1 MSGLVRSLLV
11 AVGALVVAAGPHA
24 AFAPVVRA
32 IDAYEGVRYVEV
44 VETAPRPL
52 RLHVATVD
60 LGAPGIRIT
69 VSPPAGGRETVREPT
84 LEFVRRLG
92 AQLGVNAHFF
102 LPFPSDDTEAWVI
115 GLAASDGTVYSA
127 FESPE
132 QSFALVPDA
141 PALRFDRRHRAR
153 IVHRAR
159 GDATGRRVRE
169 RGTVWNAV
177 AGSAQIV
184 TAGLVT
190 IPTYRGAAKPRGA
203 LLPGFG
209 GRYDTGRSWY
219 DVYTART
226 AAGLSRDRRRLVLA
240 VVERSPA
247 SDGLPV
253 GDLATRLL
261 RDHGVWDAINLDG
274 GGSSTLVWQDP
285 ATGAHALLNTSA
297 DSPGGRRVATSL
309 AVFAR
314 PRTPRGH

>member
-1 MSGLVRSLLV
+1 MRSASWRAAL
-11 AVGALVVAAGPHA
+11 ALVIALLPAGPSA
-24 AFAPVVRA
+24 SVAPAIRVV
-32 IDAYEGVRYVEV
+32 DAYQGVRYVEHL
-44 VETAPRPL
+44 ETDPRPL
-52 RLHVATVD
+52 RLHVARID
-60 LGAPGIRIT
+60 LRAPGLRVK

-84 LEFVRRLG
+84 LAFVRREG

-102 LPFPSDDTEAWVI
+102 LPFPSVDAEAWVI
-115 GLAASDGTVYSA
+115 GLAASEGVVYSA

-141 PALRFDRRHRAR
+141 PALRFDRRQRAR

-159 GDATGRRVRE
+159 GDGTGLRVRE
-169 RGTVWNAV
+169 RGAVWNAV

-184 TAGLVT
+184 TAGVVT
-190 IPTYRGAAKPRGA
+190 IPTYRGDGHPRGA
-203 LLPGFG
+203 LLPGL

-226 AAGLSRDRRRLVLA
+226 AAGLSRDRRWLTLA

-253 GDLATRLL
+253 GDLATRLV
-261 RDHGVWDAINLDG
+261 RDYSVWDAINLDG
-274 GGSSTLVWQDP
+274 GGSSTMVWQDP
-285 ATGAHALLNTSA
+285 ATGAHALLNTSS
-297 DSPGGRRVATSL
+297 DSAGGRRVATSL

-314 PRTPRGH
+314 PRSTQR

>member
-1 MSGLVRSLLV
+1 MPGLVRTLLI
-11 AVGALVVAAGPHA
+11 ALAALVLAAGPNA
-24 AFAPVVRA
+24 AVAPIVRA
-32 IDAYEGVRYVEV
+32 IDAYDGIRYVEV
-44 VETAPRPL
+44 VDTGPRPL
-52 RLHVATVD
+52 RLHVATID
-60 LGAPGIRIT
+60 LGAPGIRVT

-153 IVHRAR
+153 IVHRA
-159 GDATGRRVRE
+159 GNDATGRRVRE
-169 RGTVWNAV
+169 RGVVWNAV

-184 TAGLVT
+184 TAGVVT
-190 IPTYRGAAKPRGA
+190 IPTYRSAANPRGV
-203 LLPGFG
+203 LLPGLG
-209 GRYDTGRSWY
+209 GRYDAGRSWY
-219 DVYTART
+219 DVHTART
-226 AAGLSRDRRRLVLA
+226 AAGLSRDRRRLTLA

-253 GDLATRLL
+253 GDLATRLV
-261 RDHGVWDAINLDG
+261 RDYGVWDAINLDG
-274 GGSSTLVWQDP
+274 GGSSTMVWQDP
-285 ATGAHALLNTSA
+285 ATGAHALLNTSS

-314 PRTPRGH
+314 PRRPPRR